1 MIVSAFKSYS
11 AKLCAYAILS
21 ILVGKKHDERVGKV
35 IKPGSKDF
43 LLIAGLERR
52 SSKCA
57 VAPLMSQSRERDTT
71 GTNVVKAQPNL
82 SPKGFGGQ
90 QQG

>member
-1 MIVSAFKSYS
+1 MLLTLANLVIW
-11 AKLCAYAILS
+11 LS
-21 ILVGKKHDERVGKV
+21 ILPIGQ
-35 IKPGSKDF
+35 I
-43 LLIAGLERR
+43 LLPTQVAALERR

-71 GTNVVKAQPNL
+71 GTAVVKAQPNL
-82 SPKGFGGQ
+82 NPKGSGGQ